1 MSVKINVDV
10 QDLIL
15 FKLMVFVIRHVAS
28 INIKL
33 LTKIVNVFLD
43 SQKSKKKMV
52 VSKKSIVQNQ
62 MKLLTNQDMNAF
74 AKMDSKE
81 ILRLKIVFL
90 SVQ

>member
-10 QDLIL
+10 QDPIL

-52 VSKKSIVQNQ
+52 VSKKSTVQNQ
-62 MKLLTNQDMNAF
+62 IKLSINQDINAF

>member
-10 QDLIL
+10 QDPIL
-15 FKLMVFVIRHVAS
+15 FKLMVFVIKHVAS

-33 LTKIVNVFLD
+33 LTKIVHVSLD

-52 VSKKSIVQNQ
+52 VSKKSTVQNQ
-62 MKLLTNQDMNAF
+62 IKLSINQDINAF